1 MESKIVMEKER
12 VMRNI
17 IPRHYAGYR
26 EVKIEKTLFR
36 VTSIFKEKCD
46 LKKNLM
52 DWALNKTVK
61 KP

>member
-12 VMRNI
+12 AMRNI
-17 IPRHYAGYR
+17 VPKRYAGYR
-26 EVKIEKTLFR
+26 EVKIGKTLFR
-36 VTSIFKEKCD
+36 VTSIFKEKRD

-52 DWALNKTVK
+52 DWAMDKTVK